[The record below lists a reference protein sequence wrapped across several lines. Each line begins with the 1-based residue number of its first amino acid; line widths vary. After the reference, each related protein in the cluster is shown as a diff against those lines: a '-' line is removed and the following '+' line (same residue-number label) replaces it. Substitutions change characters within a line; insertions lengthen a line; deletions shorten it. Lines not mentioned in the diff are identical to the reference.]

1 VRTIVAFLVAPM
13 LPALLPAWSASQ
25 NGSYHPLAVFVVVC
39 GAFYALQILVGVPAW
54 LLLRRLK
61 LQQIWFYAV
70 IGFVSVAL
78 PFVVYAESRSPSHD
92 VGQALYLAIYLGL
105 LGGLS
110 AAIFWL
116 IVRPN
121 RAG

>member
-1 VRTIVAFLVAPM
+1 MRFVVAFLAAPM

-25 NGSYHPLAVFVVVC
+25 NGSYHPLAVFVLFC
-39 GAFYALQILVGVPAW
+39 GAFYALQIIVGVPAF

-61 LQQIWFYAV
+61 LQQIWIYAL
-70 IGFVSVAL
+70 IGVASVAL
-78 PFVVYAESRSPSHD
+78 PFFVYVTIKTPSRD
-92 VGQALYLAIYLGL
+92 VGQTLFLALYLGL
-105 LGGLS
+105 MGGIS

-121 RAG
+121 RMS

>member
-1 VRTIVAFLVAPM
+1 M

-25 NGSYHPLAVFVVVC
+25 NGSYHPLVVFVLFC
-39 GAFYALQILVGVPAW
+39 GAIYALQIVVGVPAH

-61 LQQIWFYAV
+61 LQQIWFYV
-70 IGFVSVAL
+70 LVGFASVAL
-78 PFVVYAESRSPSHD
+78 PFFIYAGIHTPVRD
-92 VGQALYLAIYLGL
+92 ADKALFLAGFLGL

-116 IVRPN
+116 IARPN
-121 RAG
+121 RGS

>member
-1 VRTIVAFLVAPM
+1 VRAVAAFLVAPM

-25 NGSYHPLAVFVVVC
+25 NGSYHPLAVFVFVC
-39 GAFYALQILVGVPAW
+39 GAFYALQIIVGVPAY
-54 LLLRRLK
+54 LLLRWFKR
-61 LQQIWFYAV
+61 QHIWFYAV

-78 PFVVYAESRSPSHD
+78 PFVVYGEIRSPSHD
-92 VGQALYLAIYLGL
+92 VGQALYLAVYLGL

>member
-1 VRTIVAFLVAPM
+1 VRLVVAFLVAP
-13 LPALLPAWSASQ
+13 LAPALLPAWSASQ
-25 NGSYHPLAVFVVVC
+25 NGSYHPLAVFVFFC
-39 GAFYALQILVGVPAW
+39 GAFYALQILVGVPAY
-54 LLLRRLK
+54 LLLRRFK
-61 LQQIWFYAV
+61 LQRIWFYALT
-70 IGFVSVAL
+70 GFASVAL
-78 PFVVYAESRSPSHD
+78 PFIVYGEIRRPSQD

-121 RAG
+121 RAS

>member
-1 VRTIVAFLVAPM
+1 MRIIAAFLVAPM

-25 NGSYHPLAVFVVVC
+25 NGSYHPLAVFVAVC
-39 GAFYALQILVGVPAW
+39 GAFYALQILVGVPAF
-54 LLLRRLK
+54 LLLRRFK

-70 IGFVSVAL
+70 IGFASVAV
-78 PFVVYAESRSPSHD
+78 PFVVYAEIRNSSHGL
-92 VGQALYLAIYLGL
+92 GQALYLAIYLGL

-110 AAIFWL
+110 AVIFWL